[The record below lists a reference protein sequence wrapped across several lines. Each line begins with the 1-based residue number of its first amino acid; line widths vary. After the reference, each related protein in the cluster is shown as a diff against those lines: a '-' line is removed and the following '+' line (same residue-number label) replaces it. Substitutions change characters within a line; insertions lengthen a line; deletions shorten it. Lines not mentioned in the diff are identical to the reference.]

1 MTSPTI
7 RVMIIEDHG
16 IVREGLRLILE
27 NSPGIAVVGEAANGR
42 DGVALFERLSSG
54 EGIDV
59 VVTDLGLPDI
69 DGLEVARLVKAFHP
83 DAHILVLSM
92 HVDDDH
98 VWGLLEAGV
107 DGYLL
112 KHVAGQEL
120 AQAIHGV
127 ARGETVLSPIV
138 ARRLMTHAKREHVR
152 SRQAELLTQ
161 REQEV
166 LGLLASG
173 ATSKEVAQHLGL
185 RPKTVENH
193 RAHILEKLGTANTA
207 AAISFAYQEGLLD
220 RA

>member
-1 MTSPTI
+1 MGTAPI
-7 RVMIIEDHG
+7 RVIIIEDHG

-27 NSPGIAVVGEAANGR
+27 NSPGIAVVGEAANGL
-42 DGVALFERLSSG
+42 DGIALFERLTPD
-54 EGIDV
+54 GIDV

-69 DGLEVARLVKAFHP
+69 DGLEVARRVKALYP

-92 HVDDDH
+92 HVDDEH
-98 VWGLLEAGV
+98 VWGLLEAGI

-120 AQAIHGV
+120 AQAIHSV
-127 ARGETVLSPIV
+127 ARGETVLSPVV
-138 ARRLMTHAKREHVR
+138 ARRLMTHAKREHAR
-152 SRQAELLTQ
+152 SRQSDLLTQ
-161 REQEV
+161 REREV
-166 LGLLASG
+166 LGLLAGG

-220 RA
+220 HA